1 LEFEAACEDLFAR
14 ITLPIDLALARAN
27 LTLKDI
33 AAVELLG
40 GGVRM
45 PKVKKIID
53 GYFSSDS
60 SNKVEV
66 GQHLNGDEAMA
77 MGAAFRAANLS
88 TAFRVRKV
96 GATDISSFAI
106 NVRLESLPSPKPSS
120 GGGGLFG
127 LFAKKESPTAAT
139 AAGEEAAAAW
149 GKFTALYPA
158 GSYLPSKMKTV
169 AFQYHEDVSCSIEY
183 SPDDAEHPIPDGTSS
198 VIAVYNVTGGISTYL
213 STYLPTYLTNYLP
226 HLSYHNPHNMYT
238 IMLQHPHYHECIH
251 DYPSTNSIHLYYIYL
266 RSGCLR

>member
-1 LEFEAACEDLFAR
+1 MSYLQVTRLEFEAACEDLFAR
-14 ITLPIDLALARAN
+14 ITAPIDLALARAN

-60 SNKVEV
+60 TNKVEV

-127 LFAKKESPTAAT
+127 LFAKKESSAT
-139 AAGEEAAAAW
+139 AGEEAAAAW

-169 AFQYHEDVSCSIEY
+169 AFQYHDDVSCSIEY

-198 VIAVYNVTGGISTYL
+198 IIAVYNVTGGISA
-213 STYLPTYLTNYLP
+213 YLPTYLP
-226 HLSYHNPHNMYT
+226 HLPYHDPHNMLY
-238 IMLQHPHYHECIH
+238 HPHYHATASYLKCIH
-251 DYPSTNSIHLYYIYL
+251 DYPSPNSIHLYR

>member
-1 LEFEAACEDLFAR
+1 MPYLQVTRLEFEAACEDLFAR
-14 ITLPIDLALARAN
+14 ITAPIDLALARAN

-60 SNKVEV
+60 TNKVEV

-96 GATDISSFAI
+96 GATDISSFGI
-106 NVRLESLPSPKPSS
+106 NVRLESLPSSKPSS

-127 LFAKKESPTAAT
+127 LFAKKESSAT
-139 AAGEEAAAAW
+139 AGEEAAAAW

-169 AFQYHEDVSCSIEY
+169 AFQYHDDVSCSIEY

-198 VIAVYNVTGGISTYL
+198 IIAVYNVTGGISTYL
-213 STYLPTYLTNYLP
+213 PTYLPIYLP
-226 HLSYHNPHNMYT
+226 YHDPHNMLY
-238 IMLQHPHYHECIH
+238 HPHYDATASYHECIH
-251 DYPSTNSIHLYYIYL
+251 DYPSPNSIHLYR

>member
-1 LEFEAACEDLFAR
+1 MTRSEFEAACEDLFAR
-14 ITLPIDLALARAN
+14 ITAPIDLALARAN

-33 AAVELLG
+33 SAVELLG

-45 PKVKKIID
+45 PRVKKIID
-53 GYFSSDS
+53 GYFSTA
-60 SNKVEV
+60 KVEV

-106 NVRLESLPSPKPSS
+106 NVRMETLPSSS
-120 GGGGLFG
+120 SKQSSSSSGGGGGLFG
-127 LFAKKESPTAAT
+127 GLFAAKKEPTATTAAT
-139 AAGEEAAAAW
+139 TANGQGEEGASW

-183 SPDDAEHPIPDGTSS
+183 SPDDEDHPIPEGTSS
-198 VIAVYNVTGGISTYL
+198 VIAVYNVTGGSVDGGAIWEEGRERYL
-213 STYLPTYLTNYLP
+213 STYLPTT
-226 HLSYHNPHNMYT
+226 S
-238 IMLQHPHYHECIH
+238 
-251 DYPSTNSIHLYYIYL
+251 SAS
-266 RSGCLR
+266 